1 MELKEK
7 IELVKKTIEKV
18 RPYIQGDGGD
28 VEFVKLIDDIVYV
41 KVHGACVGCM
51 ALDATLKD
59 GVEALILDEVEG
71 IKEVR
76 LAEDD
81 LQTQVDAIKQA
92 ETTENNP
99 QAQSQEK
106 SDI

>member
-1 MELKEK
+1 MELQEK
-7 IELVKKTIEKV
+7 INLVKKTIEKV

-28 VEFVKLIDDIVYV
+28 VEFVKLEDDIVYV
-41 KVHGACVGCM
+41 RVHGACVGCM

-76 LAEDD
+76 LAEDN
-81 LQTQVDAIKQA
+81 L
-92 ETTENNP
+92 ETIVNQKN
-99 QAQSQEK
+99 S
-106 SDI
+106 

>member
-1 MELKEK
+1 MTFDEK
-7 IELVKKTIEKV
+7 VALIKKTIEKV

-28 VEFVKLIDDIVYV
+28 VEFVKLEDDIVYV
-41 KVHGACVGCM
+41 RVHGACVGCM

-76 LAEDD
+76 LAEDN
-81 LQTQVDAIKQA
+81 LESIL
-92 ETTENNP
+92 NN
-99 QAQSQEK
+99 SQQ
-106 SDI
+106 